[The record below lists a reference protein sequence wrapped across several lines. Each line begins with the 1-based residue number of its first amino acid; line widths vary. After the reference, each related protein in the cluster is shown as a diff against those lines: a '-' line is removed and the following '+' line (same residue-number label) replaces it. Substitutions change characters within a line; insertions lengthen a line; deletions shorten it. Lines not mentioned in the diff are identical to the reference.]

1 MPVDYQQTT
10 PDSIV
15 SEIHKRDYIE
25 DDKRLENDMDEDYFQ
40 IPVNIEE
47 ILENLNQ
54 DDVMDLVMGKKVQG
68 IKLDKNQKR
77 ELKFAIKR
85 DADTDEIASI
95 LATFFGRNR
104 KAGFMNVKK
113 PGHQATGL

>member
-10 PDSIV
+10 PDSLV
-15 SEIHKRDYIE
+15 SEAHKRDYIE
-25 DDKRLENDMDEDYFQ
+25 EDVKLENDMDDDYFQ
-40 IPVNIEE
+40 APVDVEGI
-47 ILENLNQ
+47 IENLTQ
-54 DDVMDLVMGKKVQG
+54 DEVMDLVMGKKVQG
-68 IKLDKNQKR
+68 IKLDKGQKR

-113 PGHQATGL
+113 PGHKPNGL